1 VCTVSGLREDGRKF
15 HFRLQE
21 TRMLNRRRWLA
32 GAGGTAAAL
41 CHWPLLAED
50 DKSPI
55 RLLVGASSGTDF
67 TARLIAE
74 KLRDA
79 LGRPVVV
86 ISKLGAGQ
94 RVALN
99 ELQKSAPDG
108 RTLMLVTSAPFSIYP
123 HIYQKLD
130 YEPLKDFTPIAGVSS
145 FDVGIASGPATGS
158 ATMQQLVQWIKAN
171 PKQAIYGSAP
181 GTGSLSHFVG
191 ISLSL
196 AIGQPLTHVPYKD
209 SPIGLLDVATGRL
222 PMMMTG
228 LSGMIELHKAGKLRV
243 MASSGSSR
251 SPLLPEVPT
260 LTEAGVNVNT
270 TSTVGIFGPAG
281 MPAEVVRP
289 LTTAILAIAST
300 PEYREKLAPFN
311 VFPKPATP
319 QELTAILQ
327 GEYRQFAGLVKA
339 SGYTP
344 E

>member
-1 VCTVSGLREDGRKF
+1 MPT
-15 HFRLQE
+15 
-21 TRMLNRRRWLA
+21 RRRVLVHA
-32 GAGGTAAAL
+32 GSMAAAL
-41 CHWPLLAED
+41 CAMPLAAQD

-55 RLLVGASSGTDF
+55 KLLVGASAGTDF

-74 KLRDA
+74 KLREA

-86 ISKLGAGQ
+86 MQKLGAGQ

-99 ELQKSAPDG
+99 ELQKAPPDG

-123 HIYQKLD
+123 HIYTKLD
-130 YEPLKDFTPIAGVSS
+130 YDPLKDFTPVAGVSA
-145 FDVGIASGPATGS
+145 FDVGIATGPATGAGS
-158 ATMQQLVQWIKAN
+158 MKELVQWIRAN

-191 ISLSL
+191 VSLSL
-196 AIGQPLTHVPYKD
+196 ALQQPLTHVPYKD
-209 SPIGLLDVATGRL
+209 SPIGLLDVSSGRL

-228 LSGMIELHKAGKLRV
+228 LSGMIELHKAGKIRV
-243 MASSGSSR
+243 IASSGSTR

-260 LTEAGVNVNT
+260 MTEAGVNVNT

-289 LTTAILAIAST
+289 LTSAIMAIAST
-300 PEYREKLAPFN
+300 QEYREKLAPFN

-319 QELTAILQ
+319 QELMAVLQ
-327 GEYRQFAGLVKA
+327 AEHKQYAGLVKA
-339 SGYTP
+339 SGYIP

>member
-1 VCTVSGLREDGRKF
+1 MG
-15 HFRLQE
+15 
-21 TRMLNRRRWLA
+21 TRRQFLVHG
-32 GAGGTAAAL
+32 GAAAAAL
-41 CHWPLLAED
+41 CQLPLYAQE

-55 RLLVGASSGTDF
+55 RLLVGASAGTDF

-99 ELQKSAPDG
+99 ELQKAAPDG

-145 FDVGIASGPATGS
+145 FDVGIATGPATG
-158 ATMQQLVQWIKAN
+158 AQNMGELVKWIKAN

-191 ISLSL
+191 ISLAL
-196 AIGQPLTHVPYKD
+196 AIGQPLTHVAYKE
-209 SPIGLLDVATGRL
+209 SPIGLLDVSAGRL

-228 LSGMIELHKAGKLRV
+228 LSGMIELHKAGKIRV
-243 MASSGSSR
+243 IATSGSAR
-251 SPLLPEVPT
+251 SPLLADVPT
-260 LTEAGVNVNT
+260 MSEAGVNVNT

-281 MPAEVVRP
+281 MPPEIVRP

>member
-1 VCTVSGLREDGRKF
+1 
-15 HFRLQE
+15 
-21 TRMLNRRRWLA
+21 MLNRRRWLA
-32 GAGGTAAAL
+32 TAGGTAAAL
-41 CHWPLLAED
+41 CHLPLLAQD
-50 DKSPI
+50 DKAPI
-55 RLLVGASSGTDF
+55 RLLVGASAGTDF

-74 KLRDA
+74 KLREA

-86 ISKLGAGQ
+86 LSKLGAGQ

-130 YEPLKDFTPIAGVSS
+130 YEPLKDFTPVAGVSS
-145 FDVGIASGPATGS
+145 FDVGIASGPATG
-158 ATMQQLVQWIKAN
+158 AANMQQLVQWIKAN
-171 PKQAIYGSAP
+171 PKLAIYGSAP

-196 AIGQPLTHVPYKD
+196 AIGQPLTHVAYKD
-209 SPIGLLDVATGRL
+209 SPVGLLDVATGRL

-228 LSGMIELHKAGKLRV
+228 LSGMIELHKAGKVRV
-243 MASSGSSR
+243 MASSGSTR
-251 SPLLPEVPT
+251 SPLLPDVPT

-281 MPAEVVRP
+281 MPPEVVKP
-289 LTTAILAIAST
+289 LTAAILAIASSQ
-300 PEYREKLAPFN
+300 EYREKLAPFN